1 MLTFGD
7 HVGDSIQI
15 VVGETKK
22 EGYVILPCVIKLMK
36 DEKGKVEVDE
46 LDLGLCLIHVLYI
59 ILPCG
64 FIELLGVYR
73 GGKEENR
80 ANKMTVMGAE
90 HVITFLKFSTNYE
103 QDMAKSIIFF
113 DYYNILYQGWYERW

>member
-1 MLTFGD
+1 M
-7 HVGDSIQI
+7 
-15 VVGETKK
+15 ENK
-22 EGYVILPCVIKLMK
+22 
-36 DEKGKVEVDE
+36 KGKVEVNK
-46 LDLGLCLIHVLYI
+46 LDLGLRLIRVLYI

-73 GGKEENR
+73 VRKEENR

-90 HVITFLKFSTNYE
+90 HVITFVKFSTNYE

-113 DYYNILYQGWYERW
+113 DYYNILYQGWHERW